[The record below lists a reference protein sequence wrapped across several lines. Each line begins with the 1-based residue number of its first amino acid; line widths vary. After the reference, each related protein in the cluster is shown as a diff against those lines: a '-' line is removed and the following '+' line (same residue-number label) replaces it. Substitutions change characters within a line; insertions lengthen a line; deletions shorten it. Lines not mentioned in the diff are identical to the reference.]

1 MWVAE
6 CGLRIA
12 DCGLRI
18 ADCGL
23 RIADCGLRNKLIF
36 NCLCK
41 KMQSTIHIP
50 QSTFRNPHSAIR
62 NPQSTFRNP
71 KSTIRNQF
79 MDSIVSIMQQIAA
92 RETEKIFTN
101 ELGIVTAIFPHEAES
116 DKNNYQCSVNLKN
129 RKKTNGSDFELRK
142 VPIATHHIGT
152 VHIPNVGDLVV
163 VSFINGDL
171 NAPVIMGRLYND
183 EQLPPVSK
191 KEELV
196 VNDIEVV
203 KINMKDKKLTLEI
216 DKDGNLTINAFKS
229 SILLKNDKAS
239 IEIDKDG
246 NVIINKGDK
255 GAAREGDEV
264 EVEIPA
270 GSFIKSVSGGSN
282 APALGMPNS
291 PLKVKGTITKSST
304 KVKIG

>member
-1 MWVAE
+1 
-6 CGLRIA
+6 
-12 DCGLRI
+12 
-18 ADCGL
+18 
-23 RIADCGLRNKLIF
+23 
-36 NCLCK
+36 
-41 KMQSTIHIP
+41 
-50 QSTFRNPHSAIR
+50 
-62 NPQSTFRNP
+62 
-71 KSTIRNQF
+71 

-129 RKKTNGSDFELRK
+129 RKKANGSDFELRK

-171 NAPVIMGRLYND
+171 NAPVIMGRLYNE

-196 VNDIEVV
+196 VKDIEVV
-203 KINMKDKKLTLEI
+203 KIEMKDKKLTLEI
-216 DKDGNLTINAFKS
+216 DKDGNLTINSFKGG
-229 SILLKNDKAS
+229 ITVKNDKAS
-239 IEIDKDG
+239 IEMDKDG
-246 NVIINKGDK
+246 NVKITGTEINLNDGEK

-270 GSFIKSVSGGSN
+270 NSFIKSVSGGAQ
-282 APALGMPNS
+282 APAVGMPNS
-291 PLKVKGTITKSST
+291 PLMVKGKIKSASK